1 MFFYTEFI
9 IESGDTMS
17 KMFAVA
23 FLLLVVGCTQT
34 SAKPVPLTADDL
46 LVIAH
51 RGASTYAPDHTLVA
65 YEMAVD
71 MGADYI
77 ELDLQMTNDGKLVAL
92 HDSVIS
98 LRGVERAVA
107 DMTVDELQFYAP
119 GMEFNE
125 ENPLYATFAYEDVR
139 VPELG
144 EILQHFGDQTKYYI
158 EIKSPD
164 SYLGIEDELIRQL
177 RAHLSIGTSDMLP
190 NVIIQSFDAASL
202 KKVFQ
207 LEPSIPLIQLYRF
220 DKVAWLSEKEF
231 VDLQSYASGIGLN
244 WEAVTKEFVDSV
256 HREGLDVHPF
266 TVNEETDMRNLLLLG
281 VDGFIT
287 DKPDI
292 AARLRDEESSMDID

>member
-98 LRGVERAVA
+98 LRGVERTVA

-125 ENPLYATFAYEDVR
+125 ENPLYATVAYEDVR

-158 EIKSPD
+158 EIKSP
-164 SYLGIEDELIRQL
+164 EAIR
-177 RAHLSIGTSDMLP
+177 
-190 NVIIQSFDAASL
+190 
-202 KKVFQ
+202 
-207 LEPSIPLIQLYRF
+207 E
-220 DKVAWLSEKEF
+220 
-231 VDLQSYASGIGLN
+231 
-244 WEAVTKEFVDSV
+244 
-256 HREGLDVHPF
+256 
-266 TVNEETDMRNLLLLG
+266 
-281 VDGFIT
+281 
-287 DKPDI
+287 
-292 AARLRDEESSMDID
+292 